1 MKVLVISHMY
11 PSAINPTYGIFV
23 HKQVNALKNLGCEV
37 KVVSPVPFTPWP
49 LPLLRKK
56 WEGYANT
63 PRQDFIA
70 GMEILYPRYF
80 EFPGSLLMEYSGF
93 FMYLG
98 LRKLINRI
106 YETFPFELIHAHVAL
121 PDGQAANLLKKKY
134 KVPTVVT
141 VHGQDFQSTINK
153 SSNCRKKMFATL
165 NSVDKII
172 TVSTKLKNMVQDQ
185 PFSWKITVVN
195 NGINPGDCQP
205 DTLTDIAPKGKRII
219 SISNLKKTKGIDLNL
234 GAISSL
240 VRKYPDLEYYII
252 GDGEERNNLEN
263 LRDQLNLKDNVFFLG
278 KMDHPQ
284 AMQKLAEADIFSLP
298 SWQEGFGVAYI
309 EAMSQGKPVIGVQGQ
324 GIYDV
329 VNHGQNGLLVQP
341 QDVDSVIQALDTL
354 LGDPALANT
363 LGEAG
368 RKTVLEGYTWEQNAL
383 KTIEVYKQ
391 LLDDKEKRSNLEGAD
406 IPLSL
411 E

>member
-23 HKQVNALKNLGCEV
+23 HKQVNALKNQGCEV

-70 GMEILYPRYF
+70 GLEILYPRYF

-121 PDGQAANLLKKKY
+121 PDGQAANLLQKKY
-134 KVPTVVT
+134 KVPTVIT
-141 VHGQDFQSTINK
+141 VHGQDFQSTIYK
-153 SSNCRKKMFATL
+153 SSNCRKKLFATL
-165 NSVDKII
+165 NSADKII
-172 TVSTKLKNMVQDQ
+172 TVSTKLKNIVQDQ
-185 PFSWKITVVN
+185 PFSSKITVVN
-195 NGINPGDCQP
+195 NGINPGDCHP
-205 DTLTDIAPKGKRII
+205 DISPDIVLNGKRII

-234 GAISSL
+234 GAISYL

-252 GDGEERNNLEN
+252 GDGEERNNLED

-278 KMDHPQ
+278 EMDHSQ
-284 AMQKLAEADIFSLP
+284 AMQKLAEVDIFSLP

-309 EAMSQGKPVIGVQGQ
+309 EAMSQGKPVIGVQGE

-329 VNHGQNGLLVQP
+329 VDHGRNGLLVQP
-341 QDVDSVIQALDTL
+341 QDVDSVINALDTL
-354 LGDPALANT
+354 LSDPALAKS

-368 RKTVLEGYTWEQNAL
+368 RKTVLEGYTWEQNAR
-383 KTIEVYKQ
+383 KTVEVYKQ
-391 LLDDKEKRSNLEGAD
+391 LLYDN
-406 IPLSL
+406 IPNSL
-411 E
+411 NDGR

>member
-23 HKQVNALKNLGCEV
+23 HKQVNALKNQGCEV

-70 GMEILYPRYF
+70 GLEILYPRYF

-98 LRKLINRI
+98 IRKLINRI

-121 PDGQAANLLKKKY
+121 PDGQAANLLQKKY

-153 SSNCRKKMFATL
+153 SSNCRKKLFATL
-165 NSVDKII
+165 NSADKII
-172 TVSTKLKNMVQDQ
+172 TVSTKLKNIAQDQ
-185 PFSWKITVVN
+185 PFSSKITVVN
-195 NGINPGDCQP
+195 NGINPGDCHP
-205 DTLTDIAPKGKRII
+205 ETLTNTVLNGKRII

-234 GAISSL
+234 GAISYL

-278 KMDHPQ
+278 EMNHSQ

-309 EAMSQGKPVIGVQGQ
+309 EAMSQGKPVIGVQGE

-329 VNHGQNGLLVQP
+329 VENGLNGLLVKP
-341 QDVDSVIQALDTL
+341 QDVDSVIKALDTL
-354 LGDPALANT
+354 LSDPALAKS

-368 RKTVLEGYTWEQNAL
+368 RKTVLEGYTWEQNAR
-383 KTIEVYKQ
+383 KTVEVYKQ
-391 LLDDKEKRSNLEGAD
+391 LLYDKEKAPNLENAFD
-406 IPLSL
+406 VPSS
-411 E
+411 